1 MVVSVMTI
9 FTVFPFLFH
18 RNVDKIKKNG
28 MRIWKDKKKN
38 KKQMQNKKL
47 QKKRKKSLDDIVDI

>member
-18 RNVDKIKKNG
+18 RNVDKIKKWYEN
-28 MRIWKDKKKN
+28 MER
-38 KKQMQNKKL
+38 
-47 QKKRKKSLDDIVDI
+47 